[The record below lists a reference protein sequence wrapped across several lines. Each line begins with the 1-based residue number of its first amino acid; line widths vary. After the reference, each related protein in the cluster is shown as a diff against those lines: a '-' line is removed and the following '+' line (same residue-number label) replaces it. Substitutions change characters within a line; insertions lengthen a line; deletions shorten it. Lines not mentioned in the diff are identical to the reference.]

1 MQPRTI
7 ARSSSL
13 SPGSSDDSEWAAVCT
28 RERLGEHMHRTTT
41 VVCAAFAL
49 LVPIGAAAQGNPP
62 PAVQNAPPRAA
73 SDERPGHWMASG
85 FVGSNFG
92 NNAQPSSVAF
102 GGSLGYLFRDRVG
115 AEFDAGITPDF
126 QLQSNVFGNNVRPRV
141 NSYMANAVWA
151 MPFEGAVDWRP
162 FVSAGVGELSLRS
175 GLVANS
181 TTNAFDP
188 DDSRFGANIGAGVM
202 AFSGSWGF
210 KADVRYFR
218 ASGAYN
224 AMVAY
229 APALTTAPSTL
240 MTLTDTSANALADA
254 ALSGLHFWRAN
265 VGVAI
270 RW

>member
-1 MQPRTI
+1 
-7 ARSSSL
+7 
-13 SPGSSDDSEWAAVCT
+13 
-28 RERLGEHMHRTTT
+28 MHRTTT
-41 VVCAAFAL
+41 VVCAALAL
-49 LVPIGAAAQGNPP
+49 LVPIAAAAQGNPP
-62 PAVQNAPPRAA
+62 PAVQNAPPRTA
-73 SDERPGHWMASG
+73 SDERPGHWLASG

-92 NNAQPSSVAF
+92 SAAQPSSMAF

-126 QLQSNVFGNNVRPRV
+126 QLQNNVFGSSVTPRV
-141 NSYMANAVWA
+141 NSYMANAVLA

-162 FVSAGVGELSLRS
+162 FVSAGAGAMSLRS

-181 TTNAFDP
+181 ATNAFDP
-188 DDSRFGANIGAGVM
+188 DDSRFGANVGGGVM

-218 ASGAYN
+218 ASGTYN
-224 AMVAY
+224 PTVIAY
-229 APALTTAPSTL
+229 APSLTTVPSTL
-240 MTLTDTSANALADA
+240 TSTLTGTSANALADA